1 MLSTRPE
8 FSSDI
13 DVRKGRNP
21 SMTTSVPSSA
31 SMGRN
36 NIQHSNSS
44 SKLRTIDSH
53 HQVTYMPQP
62 SIPITMPRSQSV
74 HPLPSYIPDTL
85 SASSIS
91 NRRTSTSST
100 PTGGTTITGR
110 GIGPN
115 NIPLTRKSITQ
126 YSDETFRVVYSDG
139 SQMIICGN
147 SYGGQKF
154 IDAQGKEYL
163 FDRRQPHQPE
173 AIEERLALFYL
184 KEYDAVD
191 HNTSQ

>member
-1 MLSTRPE
+1 
-8 FSSDI
+8 
-13 DVRKGRNP
+13 
-21 SMTTSVPSSA
+21 MTTSVPSST

-44 SKLRTIDSH
+44 STLRMTDSH

-74 HPLPSYIPDTL
+74 HPLPSYTPDTL
-85 SASSIS
+85 SASSLS

-100 PTGGTTITGR
+100 PTGGTTITRR

-115 NIPLTRKSITQ
+115 NIPLTRKSITA
-126 YSDETFRVVYSDG
+126 YENGTFRVVFSDD
-139 SQMIICGN
+139 SELIIRAK
-147 SYGGQKF
+147 SYDNQKF

-173 AIEERLALFYL
+173 AIQERLALFYQN
-184 KEYDAVD
+184 EYDAVD